1 MRLKQIGVA
10 MLIASGTVS
19 AQQLVDPTV
28 NLNVEARFDYQYDN
42 IDGNAID
49 ENSGFKGKYLNLQ
62 LSGHL
67 NKYLTYS
74 WRQRLNK
81 SAYDGS
87 FFDATDWVNL
97 TYSPNETW
105 SFSGGKEVVAI
116 GGYEYDRA
124 PINVFRGS
132 EFWNNIP
139 CYQFGVS
146 STYAITGG
154 KDKIMAQICTN
165 PFHKVIDNS
174 NTYAYNLMW
183 MGNHG
188 VFNTLYS
195 VNLIEYTPGHYINY
209 IALGHLFDFK
219 RVTLELDLMN
229 RASSHQTFLFRD
241 ASVMANLG
249 VKVAEPVTIYAK
261 GTYDVNHTDSY
272 SDFTVLPGTEIK
284 MAGAGVEYHPFKIKN
299 QDVRLHAYYFYSWG
313 KNGNPDGALANKNS
327 FVEVGLTWTMNI
339 LKSK

>member
-1 MRLKQIGVA
+1 
-10 MLIASGTVS
+10 
-19 AQQLVDPTV
+19 
-28 NLNVEARFDYQYDN
+28 
-42 IDGNAID
+42 
-49 ENSGFKGKYLNLQ
+49 
-62 LSGHL
+62 
-67 NKYLTYS
+67 
-74 WRQRLNK
+74 
-81 SAYDGS
+81 
-87 FFDATDWVNL
+87 
-97 TYSPNETW
+97 
-105 SFSGGKEVVAI
+105 
-116 GGYEYDRA
+116 
-124 PINVFRGS
+124 
-132 EFWNNIP
+132 
-139 CYQFGVS
+139 
-146 STYAITGG
+146 
-154 KDKIMAQICTN
+154 
-165 PFHKVIDNS
+165 
-174 NTYAYNLMW
+174 
-183 MGNHG
+183 
-188 VFNTLYS
+188 
-195 VNLIEYTPGHYINY
+195 
-209 IALGHLFDFK
+209 LGHLFDFK